1 MITIREA
8 DSRDIDA
15 LQAIG
20 CATYREHFS
29 SIWSAEG
36 IQRFL
41 DQDFSLRSLQDS
53 LAAKSEHLW
62 LLALDEQQQPIGFA
76 KLNWARPTPGSGIP
90 GAELQ
95 KIYLLKSQAG
105 KGHGRR
111 LLEHVLQRATD
122 AGEPCLWLD
131 VLKSNIGAQRFY
143 ASAGL
148 RQIGEVPFNTDL
160 EQIGMWVMAC
170 DLPGHNNR
178 LSPRSPL

>member
-8 DSRDIDA
+8 EGRDIDT

-29 SIWSAEG
+29 SIWTADG
-36 IQRFL
+36 MQQFL
-41 DQDFSLRSLQDS
+41 AQDFAPQTLEAS
-53 LAAKSEHLW
+53 LAARHLHLW

-76 KLNWARPTPGSGIP
+76 KLNWGRPTPGSDRL

-105 KGHGRR
+105 KAYGRR
-111 LLEHVLQRATD
+111 LLEHVLQRASA
-122 AGEPCLWLD
+122 AGESCLWLD
-131 VLKSNIGAQRFY
+131 VLKSNTGARRFY
-143 ASAGL
+143 ESAGL
-148 RQIGEVPFNTDL
+148 RQIGEVPFSTDM

-170 DLPGHNNR
+170 DLPRTGER
-178 LSPRSPL
+178 PA